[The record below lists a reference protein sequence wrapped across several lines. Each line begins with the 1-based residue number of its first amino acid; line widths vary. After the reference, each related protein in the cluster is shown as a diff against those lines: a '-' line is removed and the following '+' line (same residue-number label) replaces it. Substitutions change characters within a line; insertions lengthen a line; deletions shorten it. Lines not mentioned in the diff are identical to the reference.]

1 MDNAIE
7 FDDDRI
13 MSAAAEHGVNLT
25 ETRRRV
31 FELVVKAGRPVGAYR
46 LLEAMQSKGTRV
58 MPPTV
63 YRALNFLQGKGLVH
77 RIESLNAFVACKH
90 VDGNHEKQFL
100 ICNKCGRTEELVD
113 QEVANLLKE
122 RAKALGFTITQQTIE
137 LRGQCG
143 NCTAR

>member
-1 MDNAIE
+1 MDNAVLT
-7 FDDDRI
+7 DDDGI
-13 MSAAAEHGVNLT
+13 AHVPAGVSLT
-25 ETRRRV
+25 ETRRKV

-77 RIESLNAFVACKH
+77 RIESLNAFVACQH
-90 VDGNHEKQFL
+90 ADGSHDKQFL
-100 ICNKCGRTEELVD
+100 ICNKCGRTEELTD
-113 QEVANLLKE
+113 EDIPALLRE
-122 RAKALGFTITQQTIE
+122 RAKALGFTIANQVIE

-143 NCTAR
+143 NCTGR